1 MAKPKTKD
9 QAASPAAR
17 RLRRAGPLP
26 DEISGLSV
34 QNSEDVGAEGLL
46 RKLKLVGAAGK
57 LKKRIADL
65 GFTVPE
71 RLSELSSDQAL
82 SLSQAVDRIRIADDE
97 FGDEEIKRAF
107 WQALEAADQN
117 ASETERAE
125 RDRSRRREVMM
136 ALEEIETAS
145 AGLRLAIAEGRLSCE
160 ELPYVARKKLS
171 EIFRSLDGQG
181 FVGSSLEAELKAE
194 LAAKQEEIAK
204 LRAVAP
210 IPDLERAQLQAE
222 VRGMVEQGRGP
233 ELYSERTDRQEKPL
247 EFLQRVYGRYLQKG
261 RAALYLS
268 HLRKID
274 SKFASVLTMACRR
287 SGLDVGD
294 YVPRKAAKTDEV
306 IRTLG
311 MDTVTDATR
320 ALTALRMRKP
330 KEK

>member
-1 MAKPKTKD
+1 V
-9 QAASPAAR
+9 
-17 RLRRAGPLP
+17 P
-26 DEISGLSV
+26 DEIYGRLAPK
-34 QNSEDVGAEGLL
+34 SEVGGTEDWFL
-46 RKLKLVGAAGK
+46 RKLKLVGAVGK

-65 GFTVPE
+65 GLTVPE
-71 RLSELSSDQAL
+71 RLSLLSPDQAL
-82 SLSQAVDRIRIADDE
+82 SLSQAVDRIRIVDEE
-97 FGDEEIKRAF
+97 FGDEEVKRAF
-107 WQALEAADQN
+107 WHALEVADEN
-117 ASETERAE
+117 ARETERAE

-171 EIFRSLDGQG
+171 EIFRSLDGEG
-181 FVGSSLEAELKAE
+181 FTESSLEAELKAE
-194 LAAKQEEIAK
+194 LAAKYEEIAR
-204 LRAVAP
+204 LRAAAL
-210 IPDLERAQLQAE
+210 IPDPERAALQAE

-233 ELYSERTDRQEKPL
+233 ELYSERADQKEKPL

-261 RAALYLS
+261 RVALYLS
-268 HLRKID
+268 HLRSID

-306 IRTLG
+306 IRALG
-311 MDTVTDATR
+311 IDRVTEATR

-330 KEK
+330 KAK